1 MATRVT
7 LPTPGSLRTG
17 NLLVIALTIGNA
29 ARFPDT
35 TKLVSKLTV
44 FLHFS
49 LEELLTMRG
58 TTGFSMR
65 YRFVLPAL
73 LITVALPTVR
83 AQRPDLSRLVV
94 VGDSLSAGVQNISLL
109 ESQQPNGYA
118 ALIAKQAGVPLV
130 LPLIKYPGLP
140 NVLELKGFNPLPV
153 IQPVPNAPATMP
165 RDNPDVQ
172 ATNLAEPGT
181 TVAGAL
187 VPPAALP
194 DPVKMWATAVLE
206 SPDFPGAPVSQVQE
220 AVALRPTT
228 VILWLGSNDALVPAL
243 VGLGLPIPGLTL
255 TSVADFTGAFNAVMG
270 ALSTTGATLIVADI
284 PNILEVP
291 YFTPVRKVALA
302 ANRSV
307 KDVAKALGIGKDDY
321 LRTSALPLA
330 VDILTGSA
338 KGPLPSVCPAPFAGF
353 PSPFVECFLTAAD
366 AQIISSR
373 VDSYNNIIKTA
384 VSKQNQVKPGSAVLV
399 DIHSLVDQI
408 YTEGYP
414 MPGLD
419 LTANILGGLF
429 SLDAIHPT
437 NTGYAVIANRF
448 IQTMNSQLNTAIPEV
463 DVQKIARHDPLVPL
477 LSKLF

>member
-1 MATRVT
+1 
-7 LPTPGSLRTG
+7 
-17 NLLVIALTIGNA
+17 
-29 ARFPDT
+29 
-35 TKLVSKLTV
+35 
-44 FLHFS
+44 
-49 LEELLTMRG
+49 MRG
-58 TTGFSMR
+58 TTRFSMR
-65 YRFVLPAL
+65 HRCILPAL

-83 AQRPDLSRLVV
+83 AQKADLSRLVV

-118 ALIAKQAGVPLV
+118 SLIAKQAGVPLV

-140 NVLELKGFNPLPV
+140 NVLALKGFNPLPV
-153 IQPVPNAPATMP
+153 IQPVSAASAAMP

-187 VPPAALP
+187 APPALLP
-194 DPVKMWATAVLE
+194 EPVKTWATAVLE

-220 AVALRPTT
+220 AVALKPTT
-228 VILWLGSNDALVPAL
+228 VILWLGGNDALVPAL
-243 VGLGLPIPGLTL
+243 VGLPIPGLTL

-270 ALSTTGATLIVADI
+270 ALSTTGATLIVANV

-291 YFTPVRKVALA
+291 YFTPVQKVALA
-302 ANRSV
+302 AHQSV
-307 KDVAKALGIGKDDY
+307 KDVAKALGTGADDY

-338 KGPLPSVCPAPFAGF
+338 KGPLPSVCDAPFAGF
-353 PSPFVECFLTAAD
+353 PSPLVACVLTAAG

-373 VDSYNNIIKTA
+373 VDSYNDAIKTA
-384 VSKQNQVKPGSAVLV
+384 VAYQNQVKPGSAVLV
-399 DIHSLVDQI
+399 NIHSLVDQI
-408 YTEGYP
+408 YKEGYP